1 MKKPIFYLMLLTLLT
16 IMVVM
21 FVLTRQTPNTPA
33 TEPSPSATPNSMVSY
48 PTLTPF
54 PEVPATIIT
63 PLLEILP
70 FENEQFLVEYL
81 PKARKFYVSIKP
93 ELGKQNYAAAL
104 VWLTQQG
111 IPSPENNTQ
120 VRFLYLESY

>member
-1 MKKPIFYLMLLTLLT
+1 MKKSIFYLMLAGLLIIIV
-16 IMVVM
+16 IM
-21 FVLTRQTPNTPA
+21 FALTRQTPNSPPLEPA
-33 TEPSPSATPNSMVSY
+33 LSATPQPTIHY
-48 PTLTPF
+48 PTLTPY
-54 PEVPATIIT
+54 PEVPETVIT
-63 PLLEILP
+63 PMVEILP

-81 PKARKFYVSIKP
+81 PKTREFYVSVKP

-111 IPSPENNTQ
+111 IPSPENNAQ